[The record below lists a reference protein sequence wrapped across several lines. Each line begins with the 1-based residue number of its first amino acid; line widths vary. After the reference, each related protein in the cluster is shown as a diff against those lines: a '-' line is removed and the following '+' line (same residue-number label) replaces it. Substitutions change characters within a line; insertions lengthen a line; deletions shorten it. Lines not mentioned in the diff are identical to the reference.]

1 MQSVKIQNY
10 IHLHFLIIIAGFTAI
25 LGELISLDAIHL
37 VWYRMSIGAVLMLVY
52 ILAKKTTLR
61 IPLKV
66 LLSLS
71 VAGVIIALHWITFF
85 AAINVSNISI
95 TLAMFSTGAFF
106 ASFIEPLF
114 FKRKIIG
121 YEILFGLI
129 VIVGIVLITQTELK
143 YILGIVLGIS
153 SALFSTLFAVLNG
166 KFVQHYPPS
175 IISFYEF
182 ISGILFMSVFLA
194 FREDGFNHAF
204 FQISSSDWIYLLILA
219 SVCTAYAFI
228 VSVHVMK
235 YITPYTVVLTYN
247 LEPIYGIILALVF
260 FPESETMRP
269 MFYVGAGIIIFTVLL
284 NAVFKNIKKT
294 QI

>member
-1 MQSVKIQNY
+1 
-10 IHLHFLIIIAGFTAI
+10 
-25 LGELISLDAIHL
+25 
-37 VWYRMSIGAVLMLVY
+37 MSIGAVLMLGY
-52 ILAKKTTLR
+52 IILKKKPLR
-61 IPLKV
+61 VPLKV
-66 LLSLS
+66 LFNLS
-71 VAGVIIALHWITFF
+71 VAGIIIALHWITFF

-106 ASFIEPLF
+106 ASLIEPLF

-182 ISGILFMSVFLA
+182 ISGVLFMSIFLA
-194 FREDGFNHAF
+194 FRENGFNVAY
-204 FQISSSDWIYLLILA
+204 FQISSSDWIYLFILA
-219 SVCTAYAFI
+219 SICTAYAFI
-228 VSVHVMK
+228 ASVHVMK

-247 LEPIYGIILALVF
+247 LEPIYGIVLALVL

-269 MFYVGAGIIIFTVLL
+269 MFYIGAGLIISTVLL

-294 QI
+294 KI

>member
-25 LGELISLDAIHL
+25 LGELITLDAIHL

-143 YILGIVLGIS
+143 FILGIVLGIS

>member
-10 IHLHFLIIIAGFTAI
+10 IHLHFLVIIAGFTAI
-25 LGELISLDAIHL
+25 LGELITLDAIHL

-52 ILAKKTTLR
+52 ILAKKTPLR

-66 LLSLS
+66 LFSLS

-182 ISGILFMSVFLA
+182 ISGILFISIFLA

-204 FQISSSDWIYLLILA
+204 FQISSSDWVYLLILA

-269 MFYVGAGIIIFTVLL
+269 MFYIGAGIIIFTVLL
-284 NAVFKNIKKT
+284 NAIFKNIKKT

>member
-10 IHLHFLIIIAGFTAI
+10 IHLHFLVIIAGFTAI
-25 LGELISLDAIHL
+25 LGELITLDAIHL

-52 ILAKKTTLR
+52 ILAKKTPLR

-66 LLSLS
+66 LFSLS

-182 ISGILFMSVFLA
+182 ISGILFISIFLA

-204 FQISSSDWIYLLILA
+204 FQISSSDWVYLLILA
-219 SVCTAYAFI
+219 SVCTTYAFI

-269 MFYVGAGIIIFTVLL
+269 MFYIGAGIIIFTVLL

>member
-10 IHLHFLIIIAGFTAI
+10 IHLHFLVIIAGFTAI
-25 LGELISLDAIHL
+25 LGELITLDAIHL

-52 ILAKKTTLR
+52 ILAKKTPLR

-66 LLSLS
+66 LFSLS

-129 VIVGIVLITQTELK
+129 VVVGIVLITQTELK

-182 ISGILFMSVFLA
+182 ISGILFISIFLA

-204 FQISSSDWIYLLILA
+204 FQISSSDWVYLLILA
-219 SVCTAYAFI
+219 SVCTAYAFT

-269 MFYVGAGIIIFTVLL
+269 MFYIGAGIFIFTVLL

>member
-1 MQSVKIQNY
+1 MPSVKLKNY
-10 IHLHFLIIIAGFTAI
+10 IHLHFLVVIAGITAV
-25 LGELISLDAIHL
+25 LGELISLDAIPL
-37 VWYRMSIGAVLMLVY
+37 VWYRMSIGAVLMLGY
-52 ILAKKTTLR
+52 IILKKKPLR
-61 IPLKV
+61 VPLKV
-66 LLSLS
+66 LFNLS
-71 VAGVIIALHWITFF
+71 VAGIIIALHWITFF

-106 ASFIEPLF
+106 ASLIEPLF

-182 ISGILFMSVFLA
+182 ISGVLFMSIFLA
-194 FREDGFNHAF
+194 FREDGFNVAY
-204 FQISSSDWIYLLILA
+204 FQISLSDWIYLFILA

-228 VSVHVMK
+228 ASVHVMK

-247 LEPIYGIILALVF
+247 LEPIYGIILAMVL

-269 MFYVGAGIIIFTVLL
+269 LFYVGAGLIIFTVLL

-294 QI
+294 KI

>member
-10 IHLHFLIIIAGFTAI
+10 IHLHFLVIIAGFTAI
-25 LGELISLDAIHL
+25 LGELITLDAIHL
-37 VWYRMSIGAVLMLVY
+37 VWYTMSIGAVLMLVY
-52 ILAKKTTLR
+52 ILAKKTPLR

-66 LLSLS
+66 LFSLS

-182 ISGILFMSVFLA
+182 ISGILFISIFLA

-204 FQISSSDWIYLLILA
+204 FQISSSDWVYLLILA

-269 MFYVGAGIIIFTVLL
+269 MFYIGAGIIIFTVLL

>member
-1 MQSVKIQNY
+1 MPSVKLKNY
-10 IHLHFLIIIAGFTAI
+10 IHLHFLVVIAGITAV
-25 LGELISLDAIHL
+25 LGELISLDAIPL
-37 VWYRMSIGAVLMLVY
+37 VWYRMSIGAVLMLGY
-52 ILAKKTTLR
+52 IILKKKPLR
-61 IPLKV
+61 VPLKV
-66 LLSLS
+66 LFNLS
-71 VAGVIIALHWITFF
+71 VAGIIIALHWITFF

-106 ASFIEPLF
+106 ASLIEPLF

-182 ISGILFMSVFLA
+182 ISGVLFMSIFLA
-194 FREDGFNHAF
+194 FREDGFNVAY
-204 FQISSSDWIYLLILA
+204 FQISSSDWIYLFILA

-228 VSVHVMK
+228 ASIHVMK

-247 LEPIYGIILALVF
+247 LEPIYGIILAMVL

-269 MFYVGAGIIIFTVLL
+269 LFYVGAGLIIFTVLL

-294 QI
+294 KI

>member
-10 IHLHFLIIIAGFTAI
+10 IHLHFLVIIAGFTAI
-25 LGELISLDAIHL
+25 LGELITLDAIHL

-52 ILAKKTTLR
+52 ILAKKTPLR

-66 LLSLS
+66 LFSLS

-129 VIVGIVLITQTELK
+129 VVVGIVLITQTELK

-182 ISGILFMSVFLA
+182 ISGILFISIFLA

-204 FQISSSDWIYLLILA
+204 FQISSSDWVYLLILA
-219 SVCTAYAFI
+219 SVCTAYAFT

-269 MFYVGAGIIIFTVLL
+269 MFYIGAGIIIFTVLL

>member
-1 MQSVKIQNY
+1 MPSVKLKNY
-10 IHLHFLIIIAGFTAI
+10 IHLHFLVVIAGITAV
-25 LGELISLDAIHL
+25 LGELISLDAIPL
-37 VWYRMSIGAVLMLVY
+37 VWYRMSIGAVLMLGY
-52 ILAKKTTLR
+52 IILKKKPLR
-61 IPLKV
+61 VPLKV
-66 LLSLS
+66 LFNLS

-106 ASFIEPLF
+106 ASLIEPLF

-182 ISGILFMSVFLA
+182 ISGILFISIFLA

-204 FQISSSDWIYLLILA
+204 FQISSSDWVYLLILA

-269 MFYVGAGIIIFTVLL
+269 MFYIGAGIIIFTVLL
-284 NAVFKNIKKT
+284 NAIFKNIKKT

>member
-10 IHLHFLIIIAGFTAI
+10 IHLHFLVIIAGFTAI
-25 LGELISLDAIHL
+25 LGELITLDAIHL

-52 ILAKKTTLR
+52 ILAKKTPLR

-66 LLSLS
+66 LFSLS

-182 ISGILFMSVFLA
+182 ISGVLFMSIFLA
-194 FREDGFNHAF
+194 FREDGFNVAY
-204 FQISSSDWIYLLILA
+204 FQISLSDWIYLFILA

-228 VSVHVMK
+228 ASIHVMK

-247 LEPIYGIILALVF
+247 LEPIYGIILAMVL

-269 MFYVGAGIIIFTVLL
+269 LFYVGAGLIIFTVLL

-294 QI
+294 KI

>member
-10 IHLHFLIIIAGFTAI
+10 IHLHFLVIIAGFTAI
-25 LGELISLDAIHL
+25 LGELITLDAIHL

-52 ILAKKTTLR
+52 ILAKKTPLR

-66 LLSLS
+66 LFSLS

-182 ISGILFMSVFLA
+182 ISGILFISIFLA

-204 FQISSSDWIYLLILA
+204 FQISSSDWVYLLILA

-269 MFYVGAGIIIFTVLL
+269 MFYIGAGIIIFTVLL

>member
-143 YILGIVLGIS
+143 FILGIVLGIS